1 MFDKTLTTKNWT
13 KRIPSTPQHALDD
26 LVCFGRVN
34 SSSSTIKTGR
44 HNITEILLK
53 VALSTNYQ
61 IKSIQTHVQQYIKY
75 PRFYDILLHA

>member
-1 MFDKTLTTKNWT
+1 MKI
-13 KRIPSTPQHALDD
+13 IPCTHLLAH
-26 LVCFGRVN
+26 GRWF
-34 SSSSTIKTGR
+34 SPAILASSTITTGR

-75 PRFYDILLHA
+75 PRFYDISLYA